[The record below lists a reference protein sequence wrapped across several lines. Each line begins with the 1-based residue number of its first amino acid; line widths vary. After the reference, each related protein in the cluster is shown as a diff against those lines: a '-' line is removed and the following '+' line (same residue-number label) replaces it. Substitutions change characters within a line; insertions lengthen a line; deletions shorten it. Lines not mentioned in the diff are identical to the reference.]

1 MIWRRS
7 FLGGMIAMTIPGA
20 GGQQP
25 PGQGAPRGQK
35 TPPGVQPGTTGV
47 DFARV
52 VIVFGPSGAVNG
64 VFIYQA
70 GTKPGAGNGP
80 VLSGTLSAKDFYG
93 NAVQSGW
100 VSYSSPGSAAWAQ
113 LLQGQLAI
121 NVTASQ
127 SHPATVSAAGA
138 GGIDLNSGTVTAGDS
153 PAVVQATSAQNPL
166 SSGGQ
171 STIALGAARTQ
182 LVNGASALL
191 PLAHLSQFPI
201 SGAASLATTI
211 AAVNALYAAL
221 VTAQVFAS

>member
-1 MIWRRS
+1 
-7 FLGGMIAMTIPGA
+7 MTIPGM

-70 GTKPGAGNGP
+70 GTKPAAGNGP

-93 NAVQSGW
+93 NTTQQGW
-100 VSYSSPGSAAWAQ
+100 VSYASPGSGTYAALINAT
-113 LLQGQLAI
+113 LFLKIAGMFTPGGVSMGPAGQIGL
-121 NVTASQ
+121 T
-127 SHPATVSAAGA
+127 
-138 GGIDLNSGTVTAGDS
+138 SGETTSGDS
-153 PAVVQATSAQNPL
+153 PAGVFAL
-166 SSGGQ
+166 SKNANGG
-171 STIALGAARTQ
+171 LRGVQ
-182 LVNGASALL
+182 LVADQVQLIAGASADL
-191 PLAHLSQFPI
+191 PLAHLSQFPV
-201 SGAASLATTI
+201 SGAATLAQVIT
-211 AAVNALYAAL
+211 AVNAMYAAL

>member
-1 MIWRRS
+1 
-7 FLGGMIAMTIPGA
+7 MTIPGM

-70 GTKPGAGNGP
+70 GTKPAAGNGP
-80 VLSGTLSAKDFYG
+80 VLSGTLSSKDFYT
-93 NAVQSGW
+93 NVVQQGW
-100 VSYSSPGSAAWAQ
+100 VSYASPGSSTYAA
-113 LLQGQLAI
+113 LLNAHLALSF
-121 NVTASQ
+121 AG
-127 SHPATVSAAGA
+127 AVSPGLVLMLAAGQ
-138 GGIDLNSGTVTAGDS
+138 ISMQSGTTGVSDS
-153 PAVVQATSAQNPL
+153 PAAVTATSKNAN
-166 SSGGQ
+166 GGARLVSLVADQ
-171 STIALGAARTQ
+171 VQLNAA
-182 LVNGASALL
+182 ASANL

-201 SGAASLATTI
+201 SGAATLATTI

>member
-64 VFIYQA
+64 VFVYQA

-80 VLSGTLSAKDFYG
+80 LLSGTLSAKDFYG
-93 NAVQSGW
+93 NTVQQGW
-100 VSYSSPGSAAWAQ
+100 VSYAAPGSSAYAA
-113 LLQGQLAI
+113 LLNAHVALSTTGMTSPALVEVTIPGQAAL
-121 NVTASQ
+121 TSGDT
-127 SHPATVSAAGA
+127 SVS
-138 GGIDLNSGTVTAGDS
+138 DS
-153 PAVVQATSAQNPL
+153 PAAVTVTSKNAN
-166 SSGGQ
+166 GG
-171 STIALGAARTQ
+171 ARLVSLVSDQTQ
-182 LVNGASALL
+182 LTAGSSANI

-201 SGAASLATTI
+201 SGAATLATTI

>member
-1 MIWRRS
+1 
-7 FLGGMIAMTIPGA
+7 MTIPGM

-35 TPPGVQPGTTGV
+35 TPPGVQPGTTGI

-64 VFIYQA
+64 VFVYQA
-70 GTKPGAGNGP
+70 GTKPAAGNGP
-80 VLSGTLSAKDFYG
+80 VLSGTLSSKDFYG
-93 NAVQSGW
+93 NATKAGW
-100 VSYSSPGSAAWAQ
+100 VSYASPGSAQYAELFQAA
-113 LLQGQLAI
+113 LSI
-121 NVTASQ
+121 NVTATQ
-127 SHPATVSAAGA
+127 AAAGTVNAVGA
-138 GGIDLNSGTVTAGDS
+138 GGMELNSGEVTAGDS
-153 PAVVQATSAQNPL
+153 PAVVQVTSAQNPL
-166 SSGGQ
+166 SPGGK
-171 STIALGAARTQ
+171 STVTLGAAQTQ

-201 SGAASLATTI
+201 SGAATLATTI